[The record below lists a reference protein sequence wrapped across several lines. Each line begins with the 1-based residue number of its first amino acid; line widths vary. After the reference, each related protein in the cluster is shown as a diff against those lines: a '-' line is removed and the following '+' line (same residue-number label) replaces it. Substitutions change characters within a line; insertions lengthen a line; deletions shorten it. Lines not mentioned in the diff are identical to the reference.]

1 MGATSDGWERERER
15 ERDDKTWWCLGYCK
29 QIWGYCTRL
38 QPNQVK
44 INLSLCDYQ
53 KKKKNCVGYHGIR
66 NLCWNSTCT
75 KLSKAISLK
84 WKVEVL

>member
-1 MGATSDGWERERER
+1 MGATSDGWERER
-15 ERDDKTWWCLGYCK
+15 DDKTWWFLGYCK

-53 KKKKNCVGYHGIR
+53 KKKKKIVWVTVI
-66 NLCWNSTCT
+66 L
-75 KLSKAISLK
+75 
-84 WKVEVL
+84 E